1 MNQQEINKS
10 LFIAHA
16 EQYIAATKLQDLKF
30 MASTREAVMITLDL
44 EWCRLQVIN
53 NPSTPHDSVKWS
65 DE

>member
-16 EQYIAATKLQDLKF
+16 EQYIAAAKLQDLKF

-44 EWCRLQVIN
+44 E
-53 NPSTPHDSVKWS
+53 
-65 DE
+65 